1 MNIYQIGSVVLQIGI
16 AAIVIVLLYGLH
28 AFMEGFEK
36 DDRER
41 LIRLRYARRWSDQEW
56 LTTLKEFSDKR
67 FTSPSSVGLDQEDR
81 IPSVEMKQ
89 KLTSVDQAQKVHCRM
104 PGRTEYSI
112 VGEKAFQRIPVRISL
127 GEDI

>member
-28 AFMEGFEK
+28 AFVEGFEK
-36 DDRER
+36 DDREL

-56 LTTLKEFSDKR
+56 LTTLKEFSDNR

-112 VGEKAFQRIPVRISL
+112 VGEKAFQRIPVGISL

>member
-36 DDRER
+36 DDREL

-67 FTSPSSVGLDQEDR
+67 FTSPSTVGFDQEDR
-81 IPSVEMKQ
+81 MPINIGRSSSKYPLSDAWKDRVFDSRRDSIPAHSREYF
-89 KLTSVDQAQKVHCRM
+89 A
-104 PGRTEYSI
+104 GR
-112 VGEKAFQRIPVRISL
+112 G
-127 GEDI
+127 